1 MASGHTANFEKRRNS
16 MLCKLT
22 TAALILTLALALAA
36 CGTDNA
42 GTAAKDWT
50 GTNAA
55 SQENWTVEQQN
66 LARGPLDERGDGA
79 YYADESGHVKGFDQ
93 DGRNALEQAGQD
105 LGNAA
110 KDAADGAKNA
120 TEEIAN
126 AAKDAATGAGEGAES
141 LLDDATQNAD
151 R

>member
-1 MASGHTANFEKRRNS
+1 
-16 MLCKLT
+16 MLRKLT
-22 TAALILTLALALAA
+22 TAALILTLALAVTA

-42 GTAAKDWT
+42 GTAANGWT

-55 SQENWTVEQQN
+55 SQENWTVRQQSMAQN
-66 LARGPLDERGDGA
+66 PLDEQSDGA
-79 YYADESGHVKGFDQ
+79 YSADESGHVKGFDK
-93 DGRNALEQAGQD
+93 DSKNALEQAGQD
-105 LGNAA
+105 MGNAA

-126 AAKDAATGAGEGAES
+126 ATKDAAMGAGEGAES
-141 LLDDATQNAD
+141 ILDDATKNAD

>member
-1 MASGHTANFEKRRNS
+1 
-16 MLCKLT
+16 MLGKLT
-22 TAALILTLALALAA
+22 TAALLLTLALALTA

-42 GTAAKDWT
+42 GTAANRWS

-55 SQENWTVEQQN
+55 SQENWTVRQQD
-66 LARGPLDERGDGA
+66 RTPQDERGDGA
-79 YYADESGHVKGFDQ
+79 YHADESGHVDGFDQ
-93 DGRNALEQAGQD
+93 DGKNALEKAGED
-105 LGNAA
+105 LGDAA

-126 AAKDAATGAGEGAES
+126 ATKDAAMGAGEGAEDI
-141 LLDDATQNAD
+141 LDDATKDAKTN